1 MLRRNAV
8 KDQNPDNFLKMTQH
22 EMGCCDGD
30 ERDCL
35 HVGSYTQ
42 ANSVTVLTIEEDGKS
57 VALPCVIAANATAAA
72 AQTAIKNALTTAG
85 YYEDGS
91 GAVGISVVDAGT
103 TLDISIT
110 GDIKVLTLT
119 ASGGTTTFAARCK
132 KQNLC
137 AFAATGFTAG
147 AGSIMKINGADQ
159 SLGTITPGTT
169 TAADVKTAV
178 EAALAAEGITSTA
191 TVTTT
196 GSGTSQTYNI
206 ALINIPSASTLA
218 LVGASGIVLYLVPSN
233 CVQTY
238 TA

>member
-1 MLRRNAV
+1 M
-8 KDQNPDNFLKMTQH
+8 DQNPDNFLKMTKH
-22 EMGCCDGD
+22 EMGCCDG
-30 ERDCL
+30 EQRDCL
-35 HVGSYTQ
+35 HFGQYTQ

-57 VALPCVIAANATAAA
+57 VDLPCVIAANATASA
-72 AQTAIKNALTTAG
+72 AQTAIKTALTTAG
-85 YYEDGS
+85 YYEDGD
-91 GAVGISVVDAGT
+91 GAAGISVVDAGT
-103 TLDISIT
+103 TLDISII

-119 ASGGTTTFAARCK
+119 ASGGTTTFTARCK

-137 AFAATGFTAG
+137 IFAATGFTAG

-178 EAALAAEGITSTA
+178 EAALTAEGITSTA

-196 GSGTSQTYNI
+196 GSGGSQTYNI
-206 ALINIPSASTLA
+206 SVVNIPSASTLA